1 MDIIPLS
8 MTFIISSACLSFSDT
23 IPFYCFFKLIIGNN
37 DIIQVYNH
45 HLRRI
50 GAAIFCNFN
59 LGVSCMGEIK
69 QAKEA
74 LNNVIYG
81 KEGAVDLLFVALLAQ
96 GHVLL
101 ESVPGTG
108 KTKLAKSF
116 ARIMDGDFNRVQFTP
131 DVLPSDVT
139 GIRFFNPKTQEF
151 ELRVGPVVSNV
162 LLADEINR
170 ATPKT
175 QSSLLEVMEE
185 YQATIDGET
194 IKVEA
199 PFIVIA
205 TQNPVE
211 SNYGTFPLPEAQLD
225 RFLLKIDLGY
235 PSIKEEKRI
244 LQMYRTND
252 PYDEITAS
260 LTLADIRLWQSQLKQ
275 VTISEVVSDYLLA
288 LIHQSREHHDVE
300 LGISPRGMIALMRAS
315 QARAFMQERAYVTP
329 EDVKVLAPYI
339 FEHRLILTMEGSIK
353 KTAREIVNEIIK
365 EVAVPVE
372 QGVEQG

>member
-1 MDIIPLS
+1 MENINK
-8 MTFIISSACLSFSDT
+8 A
-23 IPFYCFFKLIIGNN
+23 
-37 DIIQVYNH
+37 
-45 HLRRI
+45 
-50 GAAIFCNFN
+50 
-59 LGVSCMGEIK
+59 K
-69 QAKEA
+69 QA

-81 KEGAVDLLFVALLAQ
+81 KEEVVDLMFVALLAQ

-108 KTKLAKSF
+108 KTKLAKTF
-116 ARIMDGDFNRVQFTP
+116 AKVMDGKFSRVQFTP

-185 YQATIDGET
+185 YQSTIDGET
-194 IKVEA
+194 IRVDA

-225 RFLLKIDLGY
+225 RFLFKLDLGY
-235 PSIKEEKRI
+235 PSIEEERNI
-244 LQMYRTND
+244 LHTYRTND
-252 PYDEITAS
+252 PFEGISAS
-260 LTLADIRLWQSQLKQ
+260 LSLESIRTLQSEIKH
-275 VTISEVVSDYLLA
+275 VTLSEVVSDYLLG
-288 LIHQSREHHDVE
+288 LIHSSREHNDVD
-300 LGISPRGMIALMRAS
+300 LGISPRGMLALMRAA
-315 QARAFMQERAYVTP
+315 QARAFLLDRDYVTP
-329 EDVKVLAPYI
+329 DDVKVLVPYI
-339 FEHRLILTMEGSIK
+339 FEHRLILSMEGSIK
-353 KTAREIVNEIIK
+353 KTPGQVVNEIIK
-365 EVAVPVE
+365 GVPVPVE
-372 QGVEQG
+372 EGAVRE

>member
-1 MDIIPLS
+1 ME
-8 MTFIISSACLSFSDT
+8 
-23 IPFYCFFKLIIGNN
+23 N
-37 DIIQVYNH
+37 
-45 HLRRI
+45 
-50 GAAIFCNFN
+50 
-59 LGVSCMGEIK
+59 IK

-74 LNNVIYG
+74 LNKVIYG
-81 KEGAVDLLFVALLAQ
+81 KEEVVDLLFIALLAQ

-116 ARIMDGDFNRVQFTP
+116 AKIMDGKFSRVQFTP

-139 GIRFFNPKTQEF
+139 GIRFFNPKTTDF

-185 YQATIDGET
+185 FQATIDGET
-194 IKVEA
+194 IKVDA
-199 PFIVIA
+199 PFIVLA

-225 RFLLKIDLGY
+225 RFLFKIDLGY
-235 PSIKEEKRI
+235 PSKADDKTI
-244 LQMYRTND
+244 LHTYRTKD
-252 PYDEITAS
+252 PFTEIMPSLTVETIRSLQDEI
-260 LTLADIRLWQSQLKQ
+260 QQ
-275 VTISEVVSDYLLA
+275 VTLSDVAGDYLVN
-288 LIHQSREHHDVE
+288 LIHQSREHDEVD
-300 LGISPRGMIALMRAS
+300 LGISPRGMLALMRAS
-315 QARAFMQERAYVTP
+315 QARAYLQGRKFVTP
-329 EDVKVLAPYI
+329 DDVKVLAPYV

-353 KTAREIVNEIIK
+353 KTSAEVVREIMR
-365 EVAVPVE
+365 EVPVPVE
-372 QGVEQG
+372 VGAGGE

>member
-1 MDIIPLS
+1 MVFYVRMYETTAKCHDIDIRHG
-8 MTFIISSACLSFSDT
+8 MRI
-23 IPFYCFFKLIIGNN
+23 LIIATKKYKRVEFMEKVN
-37 DIIQVYNH
+37 
-45 HLRRI
+45 
-50 GAAIFCNFN
+50 
-59 LGVSCMGEIK
+59 
-69 QAKEA
+69 QAKET

-81 KEGAVDLLFVALLAQ
+81 KEEVVDLLFVALLSQ

-116 ARIMDGDFNRVQFTP
+116 ARIIDGEFNRIQFTP

-151 ELRVGPVVSNV
+151 ELRIGPVMSNV

-175 QSSLLEVMEE
+175 QSSLLEIMEE
-185 YQATIDGET
+185 YQSTIDGET

-225 RFLLKIDLGY
+225 RFLFKIDLGY
-235 PSIKEEKRI
+235 PSELQDKRI
-244 LQMYRTND
+244 LQTYRTSD
-252 PYDEITAS
+252 PYEDIATS
-260 LTLADIRLWQSQLKQ
+260 LTLEEIRQLQSQIKE
-275 VTISEVVSDYLLA
+275 VMISEVVSDYLLG
-288 LIHQSREHHDVE
+288 LIHQSRKHNDVE
-300 LGISPRGMIALMRAS
+300 LGISPRGMLALMRAS
-315 QARAFMQERAYVTP
+315 QARAFMQSRDYVTP

-353 KTAREIVNEIIK
+353 KTARQIVKEIIT

-372 QGVEQG
+372 GGVVSK